1 MLNRGHFNFRIFF
14 FGNVDVDYDWFTVIS
29 VIRTAWSW
37 AEQKRGVADRPRKV
51 TAGLGC
57 VKPSEILATSTCSV
71 MQQPLQWC
79 FDSVKELK
87 HSVFYSSNVGT
98 SCRLVLSIQQPMR
111 SATWQELVRSQAVTD
126 RKCLFGK
133 TPSMG
138 RNDVLFCHIIT
149 LWKKNNPPFIFFYI
163 IFNWHKHGVHLLH
176 HCAVERLFFY
186 LIGHFKCCFE
196 EYEMRRAGSKG
207 WVQLYGIN
215 AQYRA
220 ADGRMKRSLNLMKHS
235 NVRWPNERAARCSA
249 VDCMKSTRCLDGSQ
263 QGALSPPRPL
273 SLRVGRPHGV
283 KTPPRYSRRGYTGT
297 QRKAQRK
304 ANVHIHVPTWGSPQL
319 LFGKLRVWG
328 RRAVWLKLSLHWRLL
343 YHNFQDA

>member
-1 MLNRGHFNFRIFF
+1 MVISILEFFF
-14 FGNVDVDYDWFTVIS
+14 FGNVDVGYDWFTVIS

-37 AEQKRGVADRPRKV
+37 AEQKRSVADRPRKV

-98 SCRLVLSIQQPMR
+98 SCRLVLSIQQLMR

-149 LWKKNNPPFIFFYI
+149 L
-163 IFNWHKHGVHLLH
+163 
-176 HCAVERLFFY
+176 
-186 LIGHFKCCFE
+186 
-196 EYEMRRAGSKG
+196 
-207 WVQLYGIN
+207 
-215 AQYRA
+215 
-220 ADGRMKRSLNLMKHS
+220 
-235 NVRWPNERAARCSA
+235 
-249 VDCMKSTRCLDGSQ
+249 
-263 QGALSPPRPL
+263 
-273 SLRVGRPHGV
+273 
-283 KTPPRYSRRGYTGT
+283 
-297 QRKAQRK
+297 
-304 ANVHIHVPTWGSPQL
+304 
-319 LFGKLRVWG
+319 
-328 RRAVWLKLSLHWRLL
+328 
-343 YHNFQDA
+343 